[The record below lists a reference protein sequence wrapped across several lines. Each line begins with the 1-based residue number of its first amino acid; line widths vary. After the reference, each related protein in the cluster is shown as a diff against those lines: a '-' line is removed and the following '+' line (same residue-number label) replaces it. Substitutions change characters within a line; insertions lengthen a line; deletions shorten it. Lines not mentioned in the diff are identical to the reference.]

1 MENKVKVPGGAFYA
15 GDGLTVDPV
24 TRTVSAGGG
33 GTVTEAD
40 IENALGYKPIG
51 ADDVPVKKVNGAT
64 GEVKGTFYVTVTQGD
79 GDAATADKT
88 AAEVYAAYAAGY
100 AVYAIIKFRNGIV
113 PYTLPLMA
121 AVSVSGTV
129 MLGFATIVSS
139 NADVN
144 PQCLVVLYNGAAW
157 SAWSNTLAKIQD
169 IPTVPTELKNPYSL
183 VIKIGNET
191 TTYDGS
197 AAKTVEIP
205 NGDAIL
211 PPFTA
216 ADNDKVLGIVNGAL
230 AWVAKA

>member
-33 GTVTEAD
+33 GGGTVTEAD
-40 IENALGYKPIG
+40 IENALGFTPIS
-51 ADDVPVKKVNGAT
+51 ADDVPVKSVNGAT
-64 GEVKGTFYVTVTQGD
+64 GEVKSTFYVTVTQGN
-79 GDAATADKT
+79 GVNATADKT
-88 AAEVYAAYAAGY
+88 AAEVYAAYEAGY
-100 AVYAIIKFRNGIV
+100 AVYAITKFRGAIV
-113 PYTLPLMA
+113 PYTLPILA

-129 MLGFATIVSS
+129 MLGFATIGSS
-139 NADVN
+139 NLDVN
-144 PQCLVVLYNGAAW
+144 PHGFVVLYNGSAW

-169 IPTVPTELKNPYSL
+169 IPTIPTALPNPYSL

-191 TTYDGS
+191 TSYDGS
-197 AAKTVEIP
+197 AAKNVEIP
-205 NGDAIL
+205 KGV

>member
-33 GTVTEAD
+33 GGGTVTESD

-51 ADDVPVKKVNGAT
+51 AADVPVKKVNGAT

-79 GDAATADKT
+79 GYDATADKT
-88 AAEVYAAYAAGY
+88 AAEVYAAYEAGY

-113 PYTLPLMA
+113 PYTLPLLA
-121 AVSVSGTV
+121 AVRVSGTV
-129 MLGFATIVSS
+129 MIGFATIGSS
-139 NADVN
+139 NPDVN
-144 PQCLVVLYNGAAW
+144 PQGLVVLYNGAAW
-157 SAWSNTLAKIQD
+157 SAWIDTLAKIQD
-169 IPTVPTELKNPYSL
+169 IPEGV
-183 VIKIGNET
+183 
-191 TTYDGS
+191 
-197 AAKTVEIP
+197 
-205 NGDAIL
+205 

-216 ADNDKVLGIVNGAL
+216 ADNDKVLGIVNGEL

>member
-33 GTVTEAD
+33 GTVTETD

-51 ADDVPVKKVNGAT
+51 VDDVPVKSVNGAT
-64 GEVKGTFYVTVTQGD
+64 GTVKSTFYVTVTQGN
-79 GDAATADKT
+79 GDSATADKT

-113 PYTLPLMA
+113 PYTLPLLA

-129 MLGFATIVSS
+129 MLGFATIGSS
-139 NADVN
+139 NADAN
-144 PQCLVVLYNGAAW
+144 PQGLVVLYNGAAW
-157 SAWSNTLAKIQD
+157 SAWIDTLAKIQD
-169 IPTVPTELKNPYSL
+169 IPEGV
-183 VIKIGNET
+183 
-191 TTYDGS
+191 
-197 AAKTVEIP
+197 
-205 NGDAIL
+205 

-216 ADNDKVLGIVNGAL
+216 ADNDKVLGIVNGEL

>member
-33 GTVTEAD
+33 GTVTETD

-51 ADDVPVKKVNGAT
+51 AADVPVKKVNGAT

-79 GDAATADKT
+79 GYDATADKT
-88 AAEVYAAYAAGY
+88 AAEVYAAYEAGY

-113 PYTLPLMA
+113 PYTLPLLA

-129 MLGFATIVSS
+129 MLGFATIGSS
-139 NADVN
+139 NPDVN
-144 PQCLVVLYNGAAW
+144 PQGFVVLYNGAAW
-157 SAWSNTLAKIQD
+157 SAWSDTLAKIQD
-169 IPTVPTELKNPYSL
+169 IPEGV
-183 VIKIGNET
+183 
-191 TTYDGS
+191 
-197 AAKTVEIP
+197 
-205 NGDAIL
+205 

-216 ADNDKVLGIVNGAL
+216 ADNDKVLGIVNGEL

>member
-33 GTVTEAD
+33 GTVTEND
-40 IENALGYKPIG
+40 IEKALGYKPIG

-64 GEVKGTFYVTVTQGD
+64 GEVKSTFYVTVTQGD
-79 GDAATADKT
+79 GDNATADKT

-100 AVYAIIKFRNGIV
+100 AVYAILKLRNGIV
-113 PYTLPLMA
+113 PYTLPLLA

-129 MLGFATIVSS
+129 MLGFATIGSS

-144 PQCLVVLYNGAAW
+144 PQGFVVLYNGAAW
-157 SAWSNTLAKIQD
+157 SAWTDTLAKIQD
-169 IPTVPTELKNPYSL
+169 IPTIPTELKNPYSL
-183 VIKIGNET
+183 VIKIGNAT
-191 TTYDGS
+191 TSYDGS

-205 NGDAIL
+205 EGV